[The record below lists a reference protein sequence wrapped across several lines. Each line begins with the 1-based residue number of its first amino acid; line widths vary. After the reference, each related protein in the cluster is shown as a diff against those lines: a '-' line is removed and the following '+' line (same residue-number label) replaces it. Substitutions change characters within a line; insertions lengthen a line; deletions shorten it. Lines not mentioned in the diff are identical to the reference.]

1 MGDRAIP
8 QLANPEADAVGRDLA
23 QRSTGRADSWLQ
35 LASVGAACRLH
46 RTVRCPP
53 DDASAHFQLE
63 TNVKYDAGASAYD
76 RLTGRWS
83 RLYAQA
89 VLDAAGVSVGSVVLD
104 LATGTGDAA
113 LLAGS
118 RVQMGGVAIGADISI
133 PMLRVARS
141 KSNASNVA
149 FLASDAMTLP
159 FRDKTFDAVICQ
171 FGLMFFPNRRAALVE
186 MRRLLRP
193 GGRIALTVWGPPE
206 MVSFAGIMAWALGS
220 QNPGLR
226 EELLLPFALADQTE
240 LLRLLQS
247 AGFRDSRVNREIRP
261 VLFDSVLD
269 FLAPYEQGGGRLGQ
283 AFLQLSS
290 DARDVVRRDVT
301 VELAKFTKGAK
312 IAMDV
317 HAYLASGVA

>member
-1 MGDRAIP
+1 M
-8 QLANPEADAVGRDLA
+8 
-23 QRSTGRADSWLQ
+23 
-35 LASVGAACRLH
+35 
-46 RTVRCPP
+46 
-53 DDASAHFQLE
+53 
-63 TNVKYDAGASAYD
+63 KYDAGASGYD

-83 RLYAQA
+83 RLYAPA

-118 RVQMGGVAIGADISI
+118 RVQMGGAAIGVDISI

-141 KSNASNVA
+141 KTNASSVE
-149 FLASDAMTLP
+149 FLAADAMTLP

-171 FGLMFFPNRRAALVE
+171 FGLMFFPDRQAALVE
-186 MRRLLRP
+186 VRRLLRP
-193 GGRIALTVWGPPE
+193 GGRIALTVWGTAE
-206 MVSFAGIMAWALGS
+206 MAPFAGIVACALAG

-226 EELLLPFALADQTE
+226 EEMLLPFALADQTDLLS
-240 LLRLLQS
+240 LLRS
-247 AGFRDSRVNREIRP
+247 AGFRDSRVKQEIRS
-261 VLFDSVLD
+261 VVFDSVLD

-290 DARDVVRRDVT
+290 DMKQVVRRDVT
-301 VELAKFTKGAK
+301 AELAKYTKGEK
-312 IAMDV
+312 IMMDI